1 MMLDLE
7 MSDLA
12 RRYSSEYVFFK
23 ILQISQENT
32 CAGISFFT
40 LFFMPSGLQL
50 YYKETPTQMFF
61 CEIYEIFDQPKKVK
75 NLNDLF
81 FLPQTI
87 FDVKFEKK

>member
-61 CEIYEIFDQPKKVK
+61 CEIYEIFK
-75 NLNDLF
+75 NSLFYRTPLAGASGDLNNQVIYTL
-81 FLPQTI
+81 
-87 FDVKFEKK
+87 